1 MDKML
6 LIDGHN
12 LLFRM
17 FYGIPSS
24 IMNSDDEDIKA
35 VVGFIA
41 SINKLMKK
49 FRTRNI
55 IIVFDSE
62 TSTQSRLE
70 EFEEYKQNRID
81 YSQVPDEENPFT
93 QLPHIYKALSY
104 LNVEYYEATICEA
117 DDYIASLSDRYRAEF
132 DVVIVSTDK
141 DFLQL
146 VDDKTTVYNPVGKEG
161 TLYTSE
167 KVYEKFL
174 VSPKQIIDY
183 KILVGDP
190 SDNITGVKGIGK
202 KTAAKILSSGSIMD
216 ILNGDVEI
224 EEKWLNKLHE
234 HKSIIERNRKL
245 ITMDRK
251 IELNDHEGFAV
262 DLNTE
267 RRTMDIL
274 RDCGVMY

>member
-1 MDKML
+1 
-6 LIDGHN
+6 
-12 LLFRM
+12 M

-24 IMNSDDEDIKA
+24 IKNSDDEDIKA

-41 SINKLMKK
+41 SVNKLMKK

-62 TSTQSRLE
+62 TSTQSRLD
-70 EFEEYKQNRID
+70 EFEDYKQNRID

-104 LNVEYYEATICEA
+104 LNIEHYEARICEA
-117 DDYIASLSDRYRAEF
+117 DDYIASLSDKYRNEF

-146 VDDKTTVYNPVGKEG
+146 VDEKTTVYNPVGKEG
-161 TLYTSE
+161 TLYTTD
-167 KVYEKFL
+167 KVCEKFL
-174 VSPKQIIDY
+174 VSPEQIIDY

-190 SDNITGVKGIGK
+190 SDNIAGVKGIGK
-202 KTAAKILSSGSIMD
+202 KTAAKILSSGSIVD

-251 IELNDHEGFAV
+251 IALNDHEGFAV

-274 RDCGVMY
+274 RDCGVMF